1 MSGLNKSGFHL
12 LLWVILFSGFFQAH
26 PALSGEFQP
35 KRQMEVFDKGRLS
48 LQLIS
53 GSLFSSQINNT
64 PVMDYWQTN
73 LRLGYGLNQPTP
85 AKSILRGN
93 FEAILG
99 LSYSEIYIGPG
110 SYVVGLAA
118 LLRYNFV
125 QTGSRLIPFVQ
136 GGSGIAYTDAYK
148 DNSQDAIGQAL
159 EFTPQASL
167 GFRYLI
173 QENWSLDAEGM
184 YHHISNGGMAQ
195 RNAGINAFGGF
206 LGLTYFFDGRS
217 K

>member
-1 MSGLNKSGFHL
+1 MSGLNKGGLHL
-12 LLWVILFSGFFQAH
+12 LLWAIFLNGLFQAH
-26 PALSGEFQP
+26 PAFSGEFEP
-35 KRQMEVFDKGRLS
+35 KRQMEVFDKGRWS

-73 LRLGYGLNQPTP
+73 LRFGYGLNQPTP

-99 LSYSEIYIGPG
+99 LSLSEIYIGPG
-110 SYVVGLAA
+110 SYVVGLTA

-125 QTGSRLIPFVQ
+125 QPGSRLIPYFQ
-136 GGSGIAYTDAYK
+136 AGSGLAYTDAYN

-159 EFTPQASL
+159 EFTPQASV

-184 YHHISNGGMAQ
+184 YHHISNGGLAK

-206 LGLTYFFDGRS
+206 LGLTYFFDGRR

>member
-1 MSGLNKSGFHL
+1 
-12 LLWVILFSGFFQAH
+12 
-26 PALSGEFQP
+26 
-35 KRQMEVFDKGRLS
+35 
-48 LQLIS
+48 
-53 GSLFSSQINNT
+53 
-64 PVMDYWQTN
+64 
-73 LRLGYGLNQPTP
+73 LNQLTP

>member
-73 LRLGYGLNQPTP
+73 LRLGYALNQPKQ

-99 LSYSEIYIGPG
+99 VSYSIVYEGPG
-110 SYVVGLAA
+110 SYVAGLTA

-125 QTGSRLIPFVQ
+125 QPGSRLIPYFQ
-136 GGSGIAYTDAYK
+136 AGSGIAYTDAYR
-148 DNSQDAIGQAL
+148 DNSQDAIGQSI
-159 EFTPQASL
+159 EFTPQASV

-173 QENWSLDAEGM
+173 RENWSLDAEGM

-206 LGLTYFFDGRS
+206 LGLTYFFDGRR

>member
-1 MSGLNKSGFHL
+1 

-110 SYVVGLAA
+110 SYVVGLTA

-125 QTGSRLIPFVQ
+125 QPGSRLIPFVQ

-184 YHHISNGGMAQ
+184 YHHISNGGMAK